1 MNNLKE
7 MQKQE
12 AVRRMKTIKLSSAVI
27 KEFEKENVVY
37 YSERQSR
44 IFDGILYW
52 ISNEDKFVKIVSDF
66 EKEFDALVYHAQL
79 SPTEFG
85 DLLALLYV
93 SSHQSEWES
102 DLNDLMI
109 GEAIAYVV
117 NVDYNEGELGSIGVE
132 PRNGGIS
139 RTW

>member
-12 AVRRMKTIKLSSAVI
+12 AVRRMKTLKLSSSVI
-27 KEFEKENVVY
+27 KDFEKEDVVY
-37 YSERQSR
+37 YSERQNR
-44 IFDGILYW
+44 VFDGILYW
-52 ISNEDKFVKIVSDF
+52 ISNEDNFVKIVSDF
-66 EKEFDALVYHAQL
+66 EKEFNALVYHAQL
-79 SPTEFG
+79 SHTEFG

-102 DLNDLMI
+102 DLYDLMT

-117 NVDYNEGELGSIGVE
+117 NVEYNEGELGSIGVA
-132 PRNGGIS
+132 PCNGGIS

>member
-12 AVRRMKTIKLSSAVI
+12 AVRRMKTLKLSSSVI
-27 KEFEKENVVY
+27 KDFEKEDVVY
-37 YSERQSR
+37 YSERQNR
-44 IFDGILYW
+44 VFDGILYW
-52 ISNEDKFVKIVSDF
+52 ISNEDNFVKIVSDF
-66 EKEFDALVYHAQL
+66 EKEFNALVYHAQL
-79 SPTEFG
+79 SHTEFG

-102 DLNDLMI
+102 DLYDLMT

-117 NVDYNEGELGSIGVE
+117 NVEYNEGELGSIGVA